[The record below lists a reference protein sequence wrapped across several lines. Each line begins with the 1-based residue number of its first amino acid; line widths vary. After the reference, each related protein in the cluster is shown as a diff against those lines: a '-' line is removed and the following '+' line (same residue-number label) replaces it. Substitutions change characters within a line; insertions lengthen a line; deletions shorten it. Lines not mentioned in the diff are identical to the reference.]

1 MMEIIARVASVT
13 LSDLFDIVLST
24 PLWKLLTELVGLAAA
39 LIISFFP
46 LHHSLTV
53 VIMAA
58 IVLTLILGALGPPG
72 WN

>member
-1 MMEIIARVASVT
+1 MMEIIARVASLT
-13 LSDLFDIVLST
+13 LSDLFDLLLST

-39 LIISFFP
+39 LVISFFP

-53 VIMAA
+53 LIMAA
-58 IVLTLILGALGPPG
+58 IVLTIVLGALGPSG